1 MIQRSV
7 GKEESIDV
15 LDSQDKCILHYLDI
29 GNINLTKAY
38 LKSAWNAGALGAND
52 FYVVTVEDLSQVAL
66 LNLSKIF
73 DFKRLWIA
81 ASSGVWT
88 R

>member
-1 MIQRSV
+1 MIQKSV
-7 GKEESIDV
+7 GREESIDV

-66 LNLSKIF
+66 LNFSKIF
-73 DFKRLWIA
+73 DFQRLWITT
-81 ASSGVWT
+81 SEVLNWK
-88 R
+88 